1 MSQDRNRGIATLTD
15 VAREAGV
22 SLATASRALNGSSR
36 RVREDMRQ
44 RVLTAA
50 GKLAYA
56 PNAPA
61 QAMARGSTNVLGL
74 LVHDIADPYF
84 SSIATGVMRAAEKQ
98 NLVVTIFNTWRRP
111 DREAEYARTLRGQRA
126 RALIVA
132 GSRVDDLVA
141 QEQLE
146 HELVEFESAGGRA
159 VFISQGLLRFD
170 TVVLENRS
178 GARLLA
184 EKLTELGHRRFLVL
198 AGPSKLRTSTDR
210 VQGFREGLA
219 RHSIQLSRDQV
230 LRGEFTRD
238 GGFEA
243 MTRALDLGLA
253 PDCVFAVTDVMA
265 VGAMAACR
273 QRGVRVP
280 EDLAV
285 AGFDDIATLRDVT
298 PSLTTVQ
305 MPLDDV
311 GAMAFELV
319 AAERADRPRLRRV
332 KGQVILR
339 DSTARPT

>member
-1 MSQDRNRGIATLTD
+1 MTD

-36 RVREDMRQ
+36 RVREDLRR

-50 GKLAYA
+50 DKLAYA
-56 PNAPA
+56 PNGPA

-84 SSIATGVMRAAEKQ
+84 SSIATGVMRAADERQ
-98 NLVVTIFNTWRRP
+98 LVVTIFNTLRRP
-111 DREAEYARTLRGQRA
+111 DREVEYVRTLRGQRA
-126 RALIVA
+126 CALIVA
-132 GSRVDDLVA
+132 GSRIDDSLA
-141 QEQLE
+141 QDQLE
-146 HELVEFESAGGRA
+146 HELAEFESAGGRA
-159 VFISQGLLRFD
+159 VFISQGRQRFD
-170 TVVLENRS
+170 TVVLENRA
-178 GARLLA
+178 GARVLA
-184 EKLTELGHRRFLVL
+184 ESLAELGHRRFLVL
-198 AGPSKLRTSTDR
+198 AGPPEVRTSTDR

-219 RHSIQLSRDQV
+219 RHSIQLSRNQV

-243 MTRALDLGLA
+243 MTKAFDLGLA
-253 PDCVFAVTDVMA
+253 PDCVFAVNDVMA

-273 QRGVRVP
+273 HRGVRVP

-311 GAMAFELV
+311 GAMALELV
-319 AAERADRPRLRRV
+319 LAERADHPRLRRV
-332 KGQVILR
+332 KGQVVLR
-339 DSTARPT
+339 DSTSRAR